1 MRKSILIISI
11 LIAWFMAAMFNQIK
25 TITGIEI
32 DALLYAAIITMI
44 FGLYKGLRKS
54 NKDQP
59 EEEL

>member
-44 FGLYKGLRKS
+44 FGLCKGLRKS

>member
-44 FGLYKGLRKS
+44 FGLYKGLHKS